1 MNFVFR
7 QKNHLLNV
15 LRPHISVSFCILWP
29 YYPYIP
35 FYVEA
40 LILLYFDAS
49 ILYFEALISCCVTR
63 PSEGSVLL
71 RLVCSGAIWTWCQS
85 AILLLC
91 PTTHAHTTIAMLLRI
106 VLYGSRALCAVQ
118 YRHQASTLKSVH
130 IFMVFIF

>member
-1 MNFVFR
+1 MFFAK
-7 QKNHLLNV
+7 KNHLLNV

-106 VLYGSRALCAVQ
+106 VPCAIWLQSLVCCAIQ
-118 YRHQASTLKSVH
+118 TSGFNA
-130 IFMVFIF
+130 